1 MSLYGF
7 GQFSY
12 DAINL
17 LKIYQF
23 KYLTN
28 LRVNVLQIRTES
40 RLESDLSTII
50 LRLLKQ
56 SFVTAVQGNFKSCIA
71 KEIEEGDSPSWMFQ
85 GNARRL
91 DGVKRQ
97 KLQFQG
103 VDFQVHNHDA

>member
-1 MSLYGF
+1 M
-7 GQFSY
+7 
-12 DAINL
+12 
-17 LKIYQF
+17 
-23 KYLTN
+23 
-28 LRVNVLQIRTES
+28 QIKTES

-85 GNARRL
+85 GNARRT

-103 VDFQVHNHDA
+103 VDFQVRHVAL